1 MKKIIIVLGSNGMLG
16 KYVYKYFL
24 SLKNYNVIGLN
35 RKDIDASKDTSSDLK
50 TKLIK
55 YQVLDI
61 NTIVINCMGMI
72 KSRKDIDD
80 IDFIYV
86 NSIFPRILANACD
99 FLGFKIIHP
108 TTDCVFDGLKGKY
121 DENNLHN
128 ATDVYGKTKSL
139 GEPENATV
147 IRTSIIGEEINQS
160 RSLIEWIKSNKDK
173 KVFGYTNH
181 TWNGITCLQFAKVCE
196 NIIDNNLFWNGV
208 KHIYSPNSV
217 SKLELVNMVSDIYNL
232 NIEVES
238 KETSSK
244 CNRTLSSISKVD
256 LKDMIIPDLQIQIQ
270 NMKDFSDELY
280 CIDSE

>member
-217 SKLELVNMVSDIYNL
+217 SKLELINMVSDIYNL

-238 KETSSK
+238 RETSSK

>member
-238 KETSSK
+238 RETSSK

>member
-1 MKKIIIVLGSNGMLG
+1 MLG